1 MNAEQRKKLLEKGM
15 ANASP
20 AKMPTVGDLIKNS
33 QQAAKMP
40 DIPKP
45 SVKPA
50 PMPDASGLIKTWTD
64 YKPTVKGKKK

>member
-1 MNAEQRKKLLEKGM
+1 
-15 ANASP
+15 
-20 AKMPTVGDLIKNS
+20 MPTVGDLIKNS

-40 DIPKP
+40 DISKP